1 MQGGNKPEKRA
12 PAPLI
17 LAADAKFSVRL
28 HSASLSTGG
37 LRGFFFIYFRPAY
50 LPIQKRTATLFR
62 ATVLLSIHKY
72 C

>member
-37 LRGFFFIYFRPAY
+37 LRGFFFRLFLRVPSSPTHKE
-50 LPIQKRTATLFR
+50 LPHFR
-62 ATVLLSIHKY
+62 ATVQY
-72 C
+72 T